1 MTPRHNPLNYVP
13 PALTKNVWEGF
24 DYLNIEKLEKKILPP
39 HGDFGQY
46 PCWNIFARK
55 L

>member
-1 MTPRHNPLNYVP
+1 MKISLDPCLYFI
-13 PALTKNVWEGF
+13 KVWKVKLF
-24 DYLNIEKLEKKILPP
+24 TIEKLEKHVLPP

-55 L
+55 